1 MAAVIYA
8 KGKRAG
14 KSMEVVCIEKDG
26 IHLFFN
32 DHLNVQEEQDFMD
45 IMKERHV
52 IDGTF
57 CPEEDSMLNA
67 LNMLRYYYFDEPP
80 DIRTEGEFEELPNED
95 GIVY

>member
-8 KGKRAG
+8 KGRRQG
-14 KSMEVVCIEKDG
+14 KTVEVICAEKNG

-32 DHLNVQEEQDFMD
+32 DHLSVPEEQEFMD

-57 CPEEDSMLNA
+57 CPEVDSMLNA
-67 LNMLRYYYFDEPP
+67 LNVLRYYYYDDPP
-80 DIRTEGEFEELPNED
+80 DIRTEGTFEEMPGEENT
-95 GIVY
+95 VY